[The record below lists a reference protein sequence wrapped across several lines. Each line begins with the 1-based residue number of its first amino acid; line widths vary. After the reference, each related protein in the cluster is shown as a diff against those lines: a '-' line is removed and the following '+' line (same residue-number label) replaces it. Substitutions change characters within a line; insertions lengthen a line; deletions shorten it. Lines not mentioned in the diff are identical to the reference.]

1 MIVIVF
7 FIAAAKRKGIWLFT
21 LVALI
26 LVGIGYQLSDRIPS
40 QFKNELLRKE
50 TILVRMEFYHIALEV
65 IREKPIFGLGFNSP
79 LSRFI
84 PSDYEPKIY
93 PVGGGGDNSF
103 TSMVS
108 GVHVFDNMALCFLGE
123 TGGFFTMAYI
133 GLGLYLILN
142 ILIFRKHHAE
152 NHVKTLL
159 IIAVLAGFAVH
170 SLTFDSLKSPNLN
183 WIFHSLLALF
193 ARNHVID
200 NGCNTLTKHHSEV

>member
-7 FIAAAKRKGIWLFT
+7 FMAAAKRKGIWLFT

-26 LVGIGYQLSDRIPS
+26 LVGIGHQLSDRIPS

-93 PVGGGGDNSF
+93 PASGDNSF

-123 TGGFFTMAYI
+123 TGGGFTMAYI

-142 ILIFRKHHAE
+142 IFVFRKHHSGNYAK
-152 NHVKTLL
+152 NLL

-170 SLTFDSLKSPNLN
+170 SLTFDSLKNPNLN

-193 ARNHVID
+193 ARNHVIH

>member
-1 MIVIVF
+1 M
-7 FIAAAKRKGIWLFT
+7 ATAKRKGIWLFT
-21 LVALI
+21 LVTLT
-26 LVGIGYQLSDRIPS
+26 LVGIGHQLSDRIPS

-133 GLGLYLILN
+133 GLGVYLILN
-142 ILIFRKHHAE
+142 ILVFRNRHSE
-152 NHVKTLL
+152 NYVQILL
-159 IIAVLAGFAVH
+159 IIAVLAGFIAH
-170 SLTFDSLKSPNLN
+170 SLTYDSLKYPHLN
-183 WIFHSLLALF
+183 WLFHSLLALI
-193 ARNHVID
+193 ARNYVTD
-200 NGCNTLTKHHSEV
+200 NGSNTIENHHSEV